1 MASKLVLLLL
11 LSVMLHFGAI
21 DLTSDECSQCRYPK
35 STLSIAV
42 NVQRR
47 NGSELS
53 AVQVQENVTD
63 EPTVT
68 AVSIGP
74 NDAAETTCK
83 PIEFTTLIPLETY
96 PPNSRCRKPLQD
108 SFNRHNTVN
117 T

>member
-1 MASKLVLLLL
+1 
-11 LSVMLHFGAI
+11 MLHFGAI
-21 DLTSDECSQCRYPK
+21 DLSSDECSQRRYSK
-35 STLSIAV
+35 SIAV

-47 NGSELS
+47 SGSELS

-83 PIEFTTLIPLETY
+83 PVEFILQYSTTP
-96 PPNSRCRKPLQD
+96 
-108 SFNRHNTVN
+108 
-117 T
+117 